1 MKLSR
6 AFFQT
11 LRDAPADAEL
21 ASHKLL
27 LRAGFIQP
35 LGAGIYSYL
44 PLARRSMDKIE
55 AIIRQEMNAIG
66 GQEVTM
72 PVVHPADL
80 WQQTGRWDSAYPEL
94 VHWRDRAGRDMTL
107 AMTHEEVVA
116 DLARREISSYRQLPQ
131 LIYHLQT
138 KFRDEPRSRGGL
150 IRVRE
155 FTMKDSYS
163 LDADEAGLDQQF
175 EAHRLAY
182 RRIFQ
187 RCGLEVITV
196 SADVGLMGGKDSVE
210 FMALAPAGEDTLL
223 LCDACGYAAN
233 REVAAFRKP
242 TPPVEALLPAEKV
255 ATPHCK
261 TIAELA
267 AFLGVPESRTAKAV
281 FYAAEGGGEE
291 GEERKRGKGGKEG
304 EPEAPG
310 ADASGTPSVSLDFPP
325 FPPSRLIFAI
335 TRGDMEVNETKL
347 RQVTG
352 ATRLRPATEE
362 EIRAVGAEPGYGS
375 PVGVRGALVVVDD
388 LVAASPNL
396 VAGANEEG
404 YHLLNVNC
412 GRDYRPDVVADIA
425 AAQGGEPCSRCGSA
439 LRAERGIEVG
449 NIFKLG
455 VRYSEALGAYYDDPQ
470 GVKRPVIMGSYGIGV
485 GRLLATVAETHHD
498 DAGLVWPA
506 SIAPFHVHLVL
517 LPKKAPQAVEA
528 ADRLYGELRAAGIE
542 VLYDDREEPSPG
554 VKFADADLIGLP
566 LRITVSARSLEG
578 GGVELKRR
586 DQAGKRITPLG
597 EAASVVQAELA
608 ALQAA
613 LDAGLPPE

>member
-1 MKLSR
+1 MSR

-21 ASHKLL
+21 TSHKLL

-55 AIIRQEMNAIG
+55 RIIREEMDAIG

-94 VHWRDRAGRDMTL
+94 VHWKDRAGRDMTL

-131 LIYHLQT
+131 MIYHLQT

-163 LDADEAGLDQQF
+163 LDADEAGLDRQF
-175 EAHRLAY
+175 EAHREAY

-187 RCGLEVITV
+187 RCGLETLQV
-196 SADVGLMGGKDSVE
+196 SADVGMMGGSASVE

-223 LCDACGYAAN
+223 LCDQCGYAAN
-233 REVAAFRKP
+233 REVATFRKP
-242 TPPVEALLPAEKV
+242 TPPDEAPQSVEKV

-267 AFLGVPESRTAKAV
+267 AFLGIPESRTAKAV
-281 FYAAEGGGEE
+281 FFVAEGG
-291 GEERKRGKGGKEG
+291 K
-304 EPEAPG
+304 
-310 ADASGTPSVSLDFPP
+310 VL
-325 FPPSRLIFAI
+325 FAI

-347 RQVTG
+347 RQAAGVTG
-352 ATRLRPATEE
+352 LRPATEE
-362 EIRAVGAEPGYGS
+362 EIRAAGAEPGYGS
-375 PVGVRGALVVVDD
+375 PVGVRGVLVVVDD

-396 VAGANEEG
+396 AAGANQEG
-404 YHLLNVNC
+404 YHLLNVTC
-412 GRDYRPDVVADIA
+412 GRDYTPDIVADIA
-425 AAQGGEPCSRCGSA
+425 AAQGGAPCPACGSLLA
-439 LRAERGIEVG
+439 AERGIEVG

-455 VRYSEALGAYYDDPQ
+455 TRYSEALGALYDDPQ
-470 GVKRPVIMGSYGIGV
+470 GVKRPIVMGSYGIGV
-485 GRLLATVAETHHD
+485 GRLLATVAELRHD

-506 SIAPFHVHLVL
+506 SVAPFQVHLVL
-517 LPKKAPQAVEA
+517 LPKKAPQAVETA
-528 ADRLYGELRAAGIE
+528 ERLYAELTAAGLE

-554 VKFADADLIGLP
+554 VKFNDADLIGLP
-566 LRITVSARSLEG
+566 LRVTVSARSLEQ

-586 DQAGKRITPLG
+586 DQAERRIVPLA
-597 EAASVVQAELA
+597 ELIAVVRGELA
-608 ALQAA
+608 AL
-613 LDAGLPPE
+613 AG

>member
-1 MKLSR
+1 MRLSR

-11 LRDAPADAEL
+11 LRDAPAEAEL

-44 PLARRSMDKIE
+44 PLARRSMDRIE
-55 AIIRQEMNAIG
+55 RIIREEMNAIG
-66 GQEVTM
+66 GQELTM
-72 PVVHPADL
+72 PVVQPGEL
-80 WQQTGRWDSAYPEL
+80 WQQTGRWDAAFPEL

-116 DLARREISSYRQLPQ
+116 DLARRQISSWRQLPQ
-131 LIYHLQT
+131 LVYHIQT
-138 KFRDEPRSRGGL
+138 KFRDEPRVRGGL

-163 LDADEAGLDQQF
+163 LDADQAGLDRQF

-187 RCGLEVITV
+187 RCGLDSIEV
-196 SADVGLMGGKDSVE
+196 SADVGVTLAPALRSGASAGVGGSASVE

-223 LCDACGYAAN
+223 LCPACGYAAN
-233 REVAAFRKP
+233 REVATFRKP
-242 TPPVEALLPAEKV
+242 APPDEAPLPLEKV
-255 ATPHCK
+255 ATPNCK

-267 AFLGVPESRTAKAV
+267 AFLDVPESRTAKAV
-281 FYAAEGGGEE
+281 FYIAEPTVKKPRAG
-291 GEERKRGKGGKEG
+291 
-304 EPEAPG
+304 AP
-310 ADASGTPSVSLDFPP
+310 ASSTELPSALFV
-325 FPPSRLIFAI
+325 FAI

-347 RQVTG
+347 RAAAGVTS
-352 ATRLRPATEE
+352 LRPASEE

-375 PVGVRGALVVVDD
+375 AVGVQGALVVVDD
-388 LVAASPNL
+388 LAAASPNL
-396 VAGANEEG
+396 VAGANEVG
-404 YHLLNVNC
+404 YHLRNVTC
-412 GRDYRPDVVADIA
+412 GRDFQADIVADIVA
-425 AAQGGEPCSRCGSA
+425 ARDGDACAACGGP
-439 LRAERGIEVG
+439 LTAERGIEVG

-455 VRYSEALGAYYDDPQ
+455 TRYSETIGALYDDPQ
-470 GVKRPVIMGSYGIGV
+470 GVKRPIVMGSYGIGV
-485 GRLLATVAETHHD
+485 GRLLATVAELHHD

-506 SIAPFHVHLVL
+506 SIAPCDVHLVL

-528 ADRLYGELRAAGIE
+528 AERLYAELTAAGLA

-566 LRITVSARSLEG
+566 LRVTVSARSLEQ

-586 DQAGKRITPLG
+586 DQAERRIVALPDL
-597 EAASVVQAELA
+597 AAVLRGELA
-608 ALQAA
+608 ATPA
-613 LDAGLPPE
+613 LAPERSAGASVTPA

>member
-1 MKLSR
+1 MRLSR

-21 ASHKLL
+21 MSHKLL

-55 AIIRQEMNAIG
+55 RIIRQEMNAIG
-66 GQEVTM
+66 GQEITM
-72 PVVHPADL
+72 PVVHPAEL
-80 WQQTGRWDSAYPEL
+80 WQQTGRWESAYPEL

-131 LIYHLQT
+131 MIYHLQT

-163 LDADEAGLDQQF
+163 LDADEAGLDRQF

-187 RCGLEVITV
+187 RCGLETLEV
-196 SADVGLMGGKDSVE
+196 SADVGMMGGSASVE

-223 LCDACGYAAN
+223 LCAACGYAAN
-233 REVAAFRKP
+233 REVATFRKP
-242 TPPVEALLPAEKV
+242 TPPDEAPQSVEKV

-267 AFLGVPESRTAKAV
+267 AFLSVPESRTAKAV
-281 FYAAEGGGEE
+281 FFVAEGG
-291 GEERKRGKGGKEG
+291 K
-304 EPEAPG
+304 
-310 ADASGTPSVSLDFPP
+310 V
-325 FPPSRLIFAI
+325 IFAI

-347 RQVTG
+347 RQAAGVT
-352 ATRLRPATEE
+352 ALRPATEE
-362 EIRAVGAEPGYGS
+362 EIRAAGAEPGYGS
-375 PVGVRGALVVVDD
+375 PVGVQGAFVVVDD

-396 VAGANEEG
+396 AAGANQEG

-412 GRDYRPDVVADIA
+412 GRDYTPDIVADIIA
-425 AAQGGEPCSRCGSA
+425 VQGGEPCPACGSP

-455 VRYSEALGAYYDDPQ
+455 TRYSEAIGALYDDPQ
-470 GVKRPVIMGSYGIGV
+470 GVKRPIVMGSYGIGV
-485 GRLLATVAETHHD
+485 GRLLATVAELRHD

-506 SIAPFHVHLVL
+506 SVAPFQVHLVL

-528 ADRLYGELRAAGIE
+528 ADRLYAELTAAGFQ
-542 VLYDDREEPSPG
+542 VLYDDREDPSPG
-554 VKFADADLIGLP
+554 VKFNDADLIGLP
-566 LRITVSARSLEG
+566 LRITVSARSLEQ

-586 DQAGKRITPLG
+586 NQAERRMVPL
-597 EAASVVQAELA
+597 AELA
-608 ALQAA
+608 AALRAELAA
-613 LDAGLPPE
+613 STA